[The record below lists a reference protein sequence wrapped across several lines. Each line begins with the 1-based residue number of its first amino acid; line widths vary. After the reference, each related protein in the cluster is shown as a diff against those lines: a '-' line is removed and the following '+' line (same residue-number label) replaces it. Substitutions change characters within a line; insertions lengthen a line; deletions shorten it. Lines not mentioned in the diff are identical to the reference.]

1 MSRPH
6 AAALIED
13 AVNAQV
19 ERVLRGR
26 GWGNRVITH
35 IGYGSTSFV
44 RVFARVVLGRRGAAG
59 PPERQ
64 DATGALAPSE
74 SERGW
79 RVFVQ
84 AKASHVPVTV
94 TIGEREVYARSDRGG
109 YIDLV
114 ATDHGLPPG
123 WQQVVVRA
131 QNADPVAAD
140 VFIVGDDVTFGLVSD
155 IDDTVITTSLP
166 RPLIAAWNTFVRRG
180 NSRHAVSGM
189 APMYRR
195 LLSAHPGAPTVYV
208 STGAWNTAPT
218 LTRFL
223 AEGGYPLGPL
233 LLTDWG
239 PTNTGWFRSGLA
251 HKRQCLDRLARDFP
265 GIRWL
270 LVGDDGQHDPSIYAD
285 FVEARPDVVE
295 AVCIRQ
301 LSPTEQVLAH
311 GLQLLDPPS
320 RPAIRSVPTYTAPD
334 GHTLLRLLDEAGSVG
349 PPVAAAEQPSRPGL
363 EGVRPDVAPRHPRD
377 LGG

>member
-13 AVNAQV
+13 AFNGQV
-19 ERVLRGR
+19 ERVLRSR

-35 IGYGSTSFV
+35 IGYGSPSFV
-44 RVFARVVLGRRGAAG
+44 RVFARVVLGRRGEAG

-64 DATGALAPSE
+64 DATGALAPSQ
-74 SERGW
+74 SDRGW
-79 RVFVQ
+79 RVFLQ
-84 AKASHVPVTV
+84 AQASDVPVTV
-94 TIGEREVYARSDRGG
+94 TIGDREVFGRSDRGG
-109 YIDLV
+109 YLDLV
-114 ATDHGLPPG
+114 AHDHGLEPG

-131 QNADPVAAD
+131 RGADPVPAD
-140 VFIVGDDVTFGLVSD
+140 VFIVGDDVTFGIVSD

-195 LLSAHPGAPTVYV
+195 LLAAHPGAPTVYV
-208 STGAWNTAPT
+208 STGAWNTTPT

-223 AEGGYPLGPL
+223 ADGGYPLGPL

-251 HKRQCLDRLARDFP
+251 HKRQSLDRLARDFP
-265 GIRWL
+265 NIKWL
-270 LVGDDGQHDPSIYAD
+270 LVGDDGQHDPDIYAS
-285 FVEARPDVVE
+285 FAEARPDRVD

-301 LSPTEQVLAH
+301 LTPTEQVLSH
-311 GLQLLDPPS
+311 GMPRLES
-320 RPAIRSVPTYTAPD
+320 TTRTPAVRSVPTFTAPD
-334 GHTLLRLLDEAGSVG
+334 GHTMLRLLDESGRVG
-349 PPVAAAEQPSRPGL
+349 EPVAAHEQPSRPG
-363 EGVRPDVAPRHPRD
+363 VAGAATKVVPPVQD
-377 LGG
+377 